1 MDKHKRDKYEAES
14 LSRQTTTA
22 EGQVGQLEKKFSKL
36 TMTGMAFAIL
46 NTWIALASTLA
57 IVLPSGGPAAFF
69 YGFIFC
75 VACNF
80 CISASLGEMASVWPT
95 AGGQYHYAY
104 ALSTDGWKRSMSFL
118 VGWINIAG
126 WLTLV
131 TTEAVFG
138 AQFIAA
144 AVVAG
149 SNNAVQLTAWHTY
162 MYFLAISFFAIG
174 LNIFGYRFLGKWNE
188 GALFWSLTAWIATSA
203 VILATAPKTNA
214 EFVFTQFTNETGW
227 PDGVA
232 WMLEEMPR
240 PTRDAPIAMIT
251 CVAIGGV
258 TGLTMIIVLLFCI
271 PNPEAI
277 LTTLTGNPLIELII
291 QATGSRAAG
300 TIMSCALAICFVNG
314 TIGSVTSGSR
324 LLWAMARDGGAPCS
338 KLLSRI
344 NPSFNVPVNAIL
356 AVALFNILFGLLYL
370 GPSVAFN
377 AYISSCTIFLNCSYA
392 GPILILLI
400 RGRKTITEQRP
411 DFPLGRVGGYVAN
424 GVSVVY
430 VGVTSV
436 FFLLPSTKVVD
447 TVTMNYVSAV
457 IGIFIIFVSL
467 LWLFKRKSYQ
477 GPVFDMATISSS
489 PPPTTATTTEF
500 AHKHF

>member
-1 MDKHKRDKYEAES
+1 MDKHKLDKHEAES

-138 AQFIAA
+138 AQFVAA

-149 SNNAVQLTAWHTY
+149 SNNSVQLTAWHTY

-203 VILATAPKTNA
+203 VILATAPKTSA

-232 WMLEEMPR
+232 WMLGLLQSALSLIGYDAITHMTEEMPR
-240 PTRDAPIAMIT
+240 PTRDAPIAMVT

-300 TIMSCALAICFVNG
+300 TVMSCALAICFVNG

-338 KLLSRI
+338 RLLSQI
-344 NPSFNVPVNAIL
+344 NPNFHVPINAIL

-392 GPILILLI
+392 GPILILLL
-400 RGRKTITEQRP
+400 RGRKTLTAERP

-424 GVSVVY
+424 AVAVVY

-436 FFLLPSTKVVD
+436 VCFFIFAGVFDNSSFFGLSRLERGLLNFSTK
-447 TVTMNYVSAV
+447 SC
-457 IGIFIIFVSL
+457 
-467 LWLFKRKSYQ
+467 
-477 GPVFDMATISSS
+477 
-489 PPPTTATTTEF
+489 
-500 AHKHF
+500 